1 MAAIFQI
8 RRGTINATLTEGELY
23 LHQGSGSLQFGSGSN
38 IYNTLTLNAPVK
50 GDINLIG
57 NISAS
62 GDVRIG
68 GNIYLGDSAASDNI
82 SALGVF
88 TTNLVP
94 NGTIDLGT
102 TSAKW
107 NNVYG
112 NAIWGAISASNGVVS
127 GSAQFTSVLSSLNDY
142 TASQNTKNV
151 TLSNVTA
158 SYNTATASLNT
169 FTSSIN
175 GHVSDINTWSASVKG
190 HIVDI
195 NTKTGSLET
204 KNTTLGL
211 YTASLETKNLTLA
224 TYTASVSGHISDIN
238 TKTGSFETKWTTLQN
253 VTSSILSYT
262 SSLY

>member
-8 RRGTINATLTEGELY
+8 RRGTSNVSLTDGELY

-38 IYNTLTLNAPVK
+38 TYNTLTLNAPVK

-68 GNIYLGDSAASDNI
+68 GNIYLGDSAATDNI

-107 NNVYG
+107 NNVYA
-112 NAIWGAISASNGVVS
+112 NNISGAISATNGVIS
-127 GSAQFTSVLSSLNDY
+127 GSSQIISILSSLN
-142 TASQNTKNV
+142 SF
-151 TLSNVTA
+151 S
-158 SYNTATASLNT
+158 
-169 FTSSIN
+169 SSIM
-175 GHVSDINTWSASVKG
+175 T
-190 HIVDI
+190 
-195 NTKTGSLET
+195 E
-204 KNTTLGL
+204 
-211 YTASLETKNLTLA
+211 TASLETRATSLA
-224 TYTASVSGHISDIN
+224 TITGSLITTASNNTISITNIN
-238 TKTGSFETKWTTLQN
+238 N
-253 VTSSILSYT
+253 
-262 SSLY
+262 